1 VKQYKPSPNKIP
13 ATDWQ
18 LLGELELPVGAEV
31 NGVVSAWLAKTLNPF
46 KLHTDFLSKVTKSA
60 QDAAVRAIT
69 SERVQMEFE
78 HIHIRIFTPA
88 KNPSELYKGQTWGFF
103 RIEKVGMSTKNGN
116 PHDHSIEFYLYLEG

>member
-1 VKQYKPSPNKIP
+1 MKQYKSSPIKIP

-18 LLGELELPVGAEV
+18 FLGELELPVSAEV
-31 NGVVSAWLAKTLNPF
+31 DGVVSAWLAKTLNLF

-60 QDAAVRAIT
+60 QDAAVRALT

-88 KNPSELYKGQTWGFF
+88 QDPSKLYKGQTWGFF
-103 RIEKVGMSTKNGN
+103 RIEKVGAPTANKN
-116 PHDHSIEFYLYLEG
+116 PYDHSIEFYLYLEG